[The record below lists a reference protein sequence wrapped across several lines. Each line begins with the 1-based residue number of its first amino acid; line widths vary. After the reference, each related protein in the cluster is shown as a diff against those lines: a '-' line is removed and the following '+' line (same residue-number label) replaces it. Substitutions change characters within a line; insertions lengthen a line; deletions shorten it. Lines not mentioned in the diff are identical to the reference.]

1 MLTKVM
7 NLGNL
12 LTQVACRHPE
22 EPGFIT
28 STRTHTWAEI
38 NRRVDAVCTALR
50 TKGVRKGDKILIH
63 SRNNLPLFES
73 AYVAF
78 KLGAV
83 WVPTNYRIAP
93 PEAGYLAKSSG
104 ARVMFYDSG
113 FEPYVDAVREASDAL
128 EIVVAL
134 GNARSGELAYDD
146 LLKTDCEG
154 SFDAEEVD
162 RDDPLWFFYT
172 SGTTGYPKAG
182 TLTHGQMAFVV
193 TNHLADLMPG
203 INYRSRSL
211 VVAPLSH
218 GAGIHAIVNTARGA
232 ASIVPSSER
241 LDAEEA
247 WALVEKHKV
256 DNMFTVPTIVK
267 ILTEHESVDQYD
279 HSSLKFVIYAGA
291 PMYRADQQ
299 RALQKLGR
307 VLVQYYGLG
316 EVTGNI
322 TVLPPDM
329 HREDDDDADAR
340 VGTCGYP
347 RTGMEIA
354 ILDDDSMKLEP
365 FETGEICVRGPA
377 VFIGYDN
384 NPDANKKAFKDGW
397 FHTGDLGHLDRDG
410 YLYVTGRSSDMYI
423 SGGSNIYPREVEEAL
438 LRHPTIQEVA
448 VLGIPDEKWGEV
460 GVAVIVRRGDV
471 TVSDEEL
478 LAHLDGRLAKY
489 KWPRHFVYWDSLPKS
504 AYGKITKKDVR
515 ALLNESKAA
524 ESSKVPFTA
533 RA

>member
-12 LTQVACRHPE
+12 LTQVARRHPE
-22 EPGFIT
+22 EPGLIT
-28 STRTHTWAEI
+28 PSRTYTWAEI
-38 NRRVDAVCTALR
+38 NRRVNAVCTALR
-50 TKGVRKGDKILIH
+50 EKGVKKGDKLLIH

-93 PEAGYLAKSSG
+93 PEAAYLAKSSG
-104 ARVMFYDSG
+104 ARVMVYDSG
-113 FEPYVDAVREASDAL
+113 FESYVDAVRDASDAL

-134 GNARSGELAYDD
+134 GKPRDGELGYDE
-146 LLKTDCEG
+146 LLKTECKGE
-154 SFDAEEVD
+154 FLAAEVD

-193 TNHLADLMPG
+193 TNHIADLMPG
-203 INYRSRSL
+203 ITYKSRSL

-232 ASIVPSSER
+232 ASVLMASER
-241 LDAEEA
+241 LDPAEA
-247 WALVEKHKV
+247 WSVVEKHKV

-267 ILTEHESVDQYD
+267 ILTEHESVDQFD
-279 HSSLKFVIYAGA
+279 HSSLRFVIYAGA

-299 RALQKLGR
+299 KALKKLGR

-322 TVLPPDM
+322 TVLPPEM
-329 HREDDDDADAR
+329 HREDDGPDAR

-354 ILDDDSMKLEP
+354 ILDESGQRMQP

-384 NPDANKKAFKDGW
+384 NPEANKKAFKDDW
-397 FHTGDLGHLDRDG
+397 FHTGDLGHVDHDG
-410 YLYVTGRSSDMYI
+410 FLYVTGRSSDMYI
-423 SGGSNIYPREVEEAL
+423 SGGSNVYPREVEEAL
-438 LRHPTIQEVA
+438 LMHPAVQEVA
-448 VLGIPDEKWGEV
+448 VLGMPDPKWGEI
-460 GVAVIVRRGDV
+460 GVAVIVRRPDV
-471 TVSDEEL
+471 PASEEEF
-478 LAHLDGRLAKY
+478 LAHLDGRLARY
-489 KWPRHFVYWDSLPKS
+489 KWPRQFVYWDALPKS

-515 ALLNESKAA
+515 ARLTAEVEAAA
-524 ESSKVPFTA
+524 EKVA
-533 RA
+533 

>member
-12 LTQVACRHPE
+12 LTQVARRHPE

-28 STRTHTWAEI
+28 PARAYTWSEI
-38 NRRVDAVCTALR
+38 NRRVDAACTALR
-50 TKGVRKGDKILIH
+50 EKGVCKGDKILVH

-93 PEAGYLAKSSG
+93 PEAAYLAKSSG
-104 ARVMFYDSG
+104 ARVMVYDTG
-113 FEPYVDAVREASDAL
+113 FEPYVDAVRNASDAL

-134 GNARSGELAYDD
+134 GKPRDGELAYDD
-146 LLKTDCEG
+146 LLQTDSKE
-154 SFDAEEVD
+154 SFEAAEVD

-203 INYRSRSL
+203 ISYRSRSL

-232 ASIVPSSER
+232 ASVLPSSER
-241 LDAEEA
+241 LDPEEA
-247 WALVEKHKV
+247 WSLVEQHKV

-279 HSSLKFVIYAGA
+279 HGSLKFVIYAGA

-299 RALQKLGR
+299 RALRKLGR

-329 HREDDDDADAR
+329 HREDDDAVDAR
-340 VGTCGYP
+340 IGTCGFP

-354 ILDDDSMKLEP
+354 ILDNDGKRLEL

-384 NPDANKKAFKDGW
+384 NPDANEKAFKNDW

-410 YLYVTGRSSDMYI
+410 FLYVTGRSSDMYI
-423 SGGSNIYPREVEEAL
+423 SGGSNVYPREVEEAL
-438 LRHPTIQEVA
+438 LMHPSVQEVA
-448 VLGIPDEKWGEV
+448 VLGMPDEKWGEV
-460 GVAVIVRRGDV
+460 GVAIIVRRGDV
-471 TVSDEEL
+471 VVSEEEL

-489 KWPRHFVYWDSLPKS
+489 KWPRRFVHWDALPKS

-515 ALLNESKAA
+515 ALLNADCGSNTE
-524 ESSKVPFTA
+524 KVPSTA
-533 RA
+533 SA